1 MSEEL
6 KSLRDR
12 IDALDDQVLD
22 LISQRARLAQAIG
35 HLKNGIVYRPE
46 REAQVIRRLQD
57 NNSGPLPGESVAV
70 VIKEIMSACRA
81 LEQPLTVAYLGPEGT
96 FSEAAVVKHFG
107 HAVRGLPAAS
117 IDEVFDAVERGEA
130 HYGVAPVENSTE
142 GAVSRTLD
150 KLLNSRLKICGEVL
164 LRVRQHLMRHPDAVA
179 DEGTQP
185 SGLAGIEVIYS
196 HAQSLSQCHEWLN
209 RNLPNARRI
218 RVTSNGEGAKMAS
231 QDPKAAAVA
240 GEIAAERYGLAIV
253 GRDIEDE
260 PNNTT
265 RFLVLAQEDAAPSG
279 KDKTSLVLSAKNRPG
294 ALLDLLKPLSDL
306 GITLT
311 KLESR
316 PARSGAWEYVFFMD
330 IEGHRSTEKIQ
341 SALAAVEGHTT
352 LMKLLGSY
360 PAAC

>member
-1 MSEEL
+1 MSDEL
-6 KSLRDR
+6 KQLRDQ
-12 IDALDDQVLD
+12 IDALDSQVLE
-22 LISQRARLAQAIG
+22 LINQRARLAQAIG

-46 REAQVIRRLQD
+46 REAQVIRRLQTE
-57 NNSGPLPGESVAV
+57 NPGPLPAESVAV

-107 HAVRGLPAAS
+107 HAVRGMPMAS
-117 IDEVFDAVERGEA
+117 IDEVFQAVERGEA
-130 HYGVAPVENSTE
+130 HYGVTPVENSTE

-150 KLLNSRLKICGEVL
+150 KLLLSSLKICGEVP
-164 LRVRQHLMRHPDAVA
+164 LRVRQHLMRHPDGVA
-179 DEGTQP
+179 GKDGLEGLQ
-185 SGLAGIEVIYS
+185 VVYS

-209 RNLPNARRI
+209 RNLPAAKRI
-218 RVTSNGEGAKMAS
+218 RVTSNGEGAKMAA
-231 QDPKAAAVA
+231 QEPYAAAVA
-240 GEIAAERYGLAIV
+240 GEVAAEHYGLTII

-279 KDKTSLVLSAKNRPG
+279 KDKTSLVLSTKNRPG
-294 ALLDLLKPLSDL
+294 ALLDLLKPLSDM
-306 GITLT
+306 GITMT

-330 IEGHRSTEKIQ
+330 IVGHRQSETIQ
-341 SALAAVEGHTT
+341 AALHAMESHTT